1 MLMTQSL
8 TIINQFPDH
17 PFAHPSWSWE
27 TATATT
33 GKYISPM
40 LPALLQIWVCSCYR
54 KATFLTCGLRF
65 LYQWSCFH
73 FVTLPMTLAALPNNP
88 LPPVH
93 HHGQA
98 FPLGEIPC
106 QPNPDYCFSLII
118 LPYGNKLTRPPL
130 SDCSLETRITVLA
143 LKFFK
148 ETIRD

>member
-33 GKYISPM
+33 GKYINPM

-88 LPPVH
+88 LPLSTTMDKHFLLVKFLASPTLIT
-93 HHGQA
+93 A
-98 FPLGEIPC
+98 FPLL
-106 QPNPDYCFSLII
+106 YFLMVTS
-118 LPYGNKLTRPPL
+118 
-130 SDCSLETRITVLA
+130 
-143 LKFFK
+143 
-148 ETIRD
+148 